1 MTLAASMKRFISY
14 TKPRR
19 LRRAASLIELLV
31 AFTLLTTVLSVS
43 AQMMVRHNRLLTA
56 QRNYRIAL
64 DELSNQIDRL
74 SALPADELPQ
84 AMSQLAPSAFA
95 NARLP
100 GAELTGQIEPAEIGE
115 HMILKLSWNES
126 QRRHSPVA
134 LATWIFATPSA
145 DSPSIGSATP

>member
-1 MTLAASMKRFISY
+1 MNRFSLC

-43 AQMMVRHNRLLTA
+43 AQMLVRHNRLLSA

-74 SALPADELPQ
+74 SALRADELSQ
-84 AMSQLAPSAFA
+84 AMSQLEPSSFA
-95 NARLP
+95 TARLT
-100 GAELTGQIEPAEIGE
+100 GAELTGQLTPAEIGA
-115 HMILKLSWNES
+115 HLILTLSWDES

-134 LATWIFATPSA
+134 LATWVFATPLA
-145 DSPSIGSATP
+145 DNPSIGSATP